1 MPLRRCNDEDAFC
14 MTVWAYVGC
23 GGFVGHHIHLMKQ
36 AGRLRLSVYPMY
48 HILHYS
54 HTNLTSWNT
63 STFKYGV
70 KCNAWMRHFVGQDSS
85 VSVGGVA
92 RRRSTY
98 VYRADAHCRTI
109 GCPIGARRSHCQA
122 QGCLPC
128 ARSLNIEAAN
138 LDGHSRSSSQHWGG
152 DDSLILSR

>member
-1 MPLRRCNDEDAFC
+1 

-54 HTNLTSWNT
+54 HTILTSWNT

-70 KCNAWMRHFVGQDSS
+70 KCNAWMRRFVSQAYPWVESL
-85 VSVGGVA
+85 GGGALMYVVRMLTAA
-92 RRRSTY
+92 R
-98 VYRADAHCRTI
+98 
-109 GCPIGARRSHCQA
+109 
-122 QGCLPC
+122 
-128 ARSLNIEAAN
+128 
-138 LDGHSRSSSQHWGG
+138 
-152 DDSLILSR
+152 